1 MREENYPGEER
12 EKPRPGDRMKL
23 YGTHKLSAY
32 TGVYLGEGDYLF
44 GKKRPRVKVDQIG
57 TITFATGSD
66 T

>member
-1 MREENYPGEER
+1 
-12 EKPRPGDRMKL
+12 MKQ
-23 YGTHKLSAY
+23 YGTHELSTY